1 MRAAAVSDAW
11 RNVQKLDKYPS
22 RLLTFKALDVG
33 GFKSE
38 VELSFKSAVTAVCG
52 KNGVGKTTL
61 IKYIFSAFNV
71 GLITDKSIRFQNA
84 VFEAEWLIQGETQV
98 TQNSVPHGLA
108 AFYLEPSRECTRIIE
123 YLKGTSNIAEL
134 LEGLDANTSFD
145 EQSTKKVIENIIGKS
160 YKSLSFYEVSEAM
173 PHELGYPFPY
183 FVVELHNGSLYSNVD
198 MGMGE
203 FACLYV
209 IWFLSKFIESRS
221 FLFIEEPENFIS
233 AYSQLRLMDFIAV
246 QSYSQK
252 IWVMLSTHSEHI
264 LSRVGIENIGI
275 ISQHLPEGRSALSNP
290 KHVRRYL
297 SALGLSKG
305 VTGIFVVEDELARF
319 FLEYIL
325 DKYDPDILNDYSV
338 IQMRCDSNIEKLV
351 KHFEPTPSPDYE
363 IIAVLDADQ
372 SSQVPALSG
381 RHIYITAL
389 PSSSSLTPEL
399 ELWPVLVDRIESV
412 AEILDVDEGRL
423 RESVDDQA
431 HADHHDRFSVIAAA
445 LRKNKRDVV
454 YAVMRIWYS
463 IPSNQ
468 ILVKKFCLALLGR
481 RNKTV
486 CQKTATNDYRI
497 QGAEYTEA
505 LGEEDCLIVVPAS
518 SPPYLEI
525 SVGFNGVNFFS

>member
-22 RLLTFKALDVG
+22 RLLAFKAMNVG
-33 GFKSE
+33 GFKAE
-38 VELSFKSAVTAVCG
+38 VELSFNSAVTAVCG

-61 IKYIFSAFNV
+61 IKYIFSAFND
-71 GLITDKSIRFQNA
+71 GLISDKSVRFQSA
-84 VFEAEWLIQGETQV
+84 AFEAEWLVQGTKQ
-98 TQNSVPHGLA
+98 TTKNNVPNGST

-123 YLKGTSNIAEL
+123 YLKGTSNSEEL

-145 EQSTKKVIENIIGKS
+145 ERSTKKGIESIVGKS
-160 YKSLSFYEVSEAM
+160 YKSLKFYEVSEAM

-183 FVVELHNGSLYSNVD
+183 FVVELHNDSVYSNVD

-209 IWFLSKFIESRS
+209 IWFLSKFIEPRS

-233 AYSQLRLMDFIAV
+233 AYSQLKLMDFIAA

-264 LSRVGIENIGI
+264 LSKVGIENICI
-275 ISQHLPEGRSALSNP
+275 ISQYLSEGRSGLSNP
-290 KHVRRYL
+290 KHVRKYL

-325 DKYDPDILNDYSV
+325 DKYDSDILSDYSV

-399 ELWPVLVDRIESV
+399 ELWPVLVDAIELVS
-412 AEILDVDEGRL
+412 EILDVDEGRL

-431 HADHHDRFSVIAAA
+431 HADHHDRFSIIATA

-454 YAVMRIWYS
+454 YAVMRVWYS
-463 IPSNQ
+463 IPNNQ

-481 RNKTV
+481 RNKTA
-486 CQKTATNDYRI
+486 CQKTVTNDYRI
-497 QGAEYTEA
+497 QGPEYTQV
-505 LGEEDCLIVVPAS
+505 LDEEHCSIAVPPN
-518 SPPYLEI
+518 SPPYLEL
-525 SVGFNGVNFFS
+525 SVGFNGVSFFS

>member
-11 RNVQKLDKYPS
+11 RNVQKLDKYPN
-22 RLLTFKALDVG
+22 RLLSFRAMDVA

-38 VELSFKSAVTAVCG
+38 VELSFNSAVTAVCG

-61 IKYIFSAFNV
+61 IKYIFSAFND
-71 GLITDKSIRFQNA
+71 GMIGDKSARFQSA
-84 VFEAEWLIQGETQV
+84 AFEAEWLVQGAKIT
-98 TQNSVPHGLA
+98 TRDNIPNSLM

-123 YLKGTSNIAEL
+123 YLRGTSNSDEL
-134 LEGLDANTSFD
+134 LEGLDANTSFN
-145 EQSTKKVIENIIGKS
+145 EQSTKKGIEGLIGKS
-160 YKSLSFYEVSEAM
+160 YKSLNFYEVSDAM

-183 FVVELHNGSLYSNVD
+183 FVVELHNGSIYSNIE

-209 IWFLSKFIESRS
+209 VWFFSKFIESRS

-233 AYSQLRLMDFIAV
+233 AYSQLKLMDFIAT

-252 IWVMLSTHSEHI
+252 VWIMLSTHSEHI
-264 LSRVGIENIGI
+264 LSKVGIENICV
-275 ISQHLPEGRSALSNP
+275 ISQHLSEGRSALSNP
-290 KHVRRYL
+290 KHIRKYL

-305 VTGIFVVEDELARF
+305 ATGIFIVEDELARF

-325 DKYDPDILNDYSV
+325 DKYDSDILNDYSV

-381 RHIYITAL
+381 KHIYITAL

-399 ELWPVLVDRIESV
+399 ELWPVLLAEIASV
-412 AEILDVDEGRL
+412 AEILDVDEVRL

-431 HADHHDRFSVIAAA
+431 HADHHDRFNVIATA
-445 LRKNKRDVV
+445 LRKNKRDIV

-463 IPSNQ
+463 DQNNQ
-468 ILVKKFCLALLGR
+468 LLVKKFCLALLGR
-481 RNKTV
+481 RNKTA
-486 CQKTATNDYRI
+486 CQKTITDDYRI
-497 QGAEYTEA
+497 QGAEYTQA
-505 LGEEDCLIVVPAS
+505 LGEENCSIIVPAN
-518 SPPYLEI
+518 SPPYLEL
-525 SVGFNGVNFFS
+525 SVGFNGVGFFS

>member
-11 RNVQKLDKYPS
+11 RNVQKLDKYPN
-22 RLLTFKALDVG
+22 RLLTFKAMDVG

-61 IKYIFSAFNV
+61 IKYIFSAFND
-71 GLITDKSIRFQNA
+71 GLISDKSIRFQSA
-84 VFEAEWLIQGETQV
+84 VFEAEWLVQGATQ
-98 TQNSVPHGLA
+98 TTKNKVPSGLT
-108 AFYLEPSRECTRIIE
+108 AFYLEPSRECTRIVE
-123 YLKGTSNIAEL
+123 YLKGTSNIDEL

-145 EQSTKKVIENIIGKS
+145 EQATKKGIENIIGKS
-160 YKSLSFYEVSEAM
+160 YKSLKFYEVSEAM

-183 FVVELHNGSLYSNVD
+183 FVVELHNGSVYSNAD

-203 FACLYV
+203 LSCLYV

-233 AYSQLRLMDFIAV
+233 AYSQLRLMDFIAA

-264 LSRVGIENIGI
+264 LSKVGIENICI
-275 ISQHLPEGRSALSNP
+275 ISQHLSEGRSALSNP
-290 KHVRRYL
+290 KHVRKYL

-445 LRKNKRDVV
+445 LRKNKRDIV

-463 IPSNQ
+463 IPNNQ
-468 ILVKKFCLALLGR
+468 MLVKKFCLALLGR
-481 RNKTV
+481 RNKTA
-486 CQKTATNDYRI
+486 CQKTTTNDYRI
-497 QGAEYTEA
+497 QGVEYTEA
-505 LGEEDCLIVVPAS
+505 LGEENCLIAVPAS